1 MANYVVLRR
10 PVCSTAVHIFRLRSS
25 HLVLVGGNKVCL
37 LKFTEYVLL
46 SIKYVVLR
54 RPRNMVRHISSIV
67 TYNLK
72 FGRKTF
78 IFIGTNEIFQNP
90 SLTIVFAVHILH
102 LVCCLL
108 KCYKERPV
116 VSLRQPTT
124 LTETFLLNFL

>member
-37 LKFTEYVLL
+37 LKFTECVLL

-90 SLTIVFAVHILH
+90 SFCGTHIASCMLFVEV
-102 LVCCLL
+102 LQRKTCSII
-108 KCYKERPV
+108 K
-116 VSLRQPTT
+116 TT
-124 LTETFLLNFL
+124 YESH